1 MGSWQNQFDLPQVF
15 VGQRRELAIPSYG
28 GSNPEEHFLGP
39 WVYRTVIYLNGFA
52 DDFLLEHLIVG
63 YGTINH

>member
-1 MGSWQNQFDLPQVF
+1 MPQVF
-15 VGQRRELAIPSYG
+15 VGQRRELAIPYYG

-39 WVYRTVIYLNGFA
+39 WVYRTVIYHNGLA